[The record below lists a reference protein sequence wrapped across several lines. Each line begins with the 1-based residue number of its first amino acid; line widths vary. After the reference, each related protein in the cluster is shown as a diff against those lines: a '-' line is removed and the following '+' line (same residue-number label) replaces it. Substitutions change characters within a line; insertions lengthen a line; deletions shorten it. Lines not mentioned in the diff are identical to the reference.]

1 VPRPSKPP
9 FPRRQVGRSLRRLRE
24 RAGLTQEEAGRP
36 IRISK
41 SKLSR
46 IEQGHLPGYNDFL
59 ALLDRYGVLAS
70 DYDEYVRAFDGAKEP
85 GWWPRNPPRDFGYVG
100 AEAAACAK
108 REVQVGLVPGLL
120 QTESYARRLF
130 ENSAIPWTGDQ
141 IAGLVEVRMRRQL
154 RLVGD
159 FRVHVVVDELAF
171 RVPWCDRPQLEKII
185 ELAALPHLVIQVLPA
200 TAGPHGGLD
209 GGFTILDFPDPEEPG
224 LVYVAGGFGSIH
236 LEGPKEIAEARLQ
249 FKHLSKIA
257 LDENASVEL
266 LKRLA
271 VTPGGPAT
279 AAR

>member
-70 DYDEYVRAFDGAKEP
+70 DHDEYVRALD
-85 GWWPRNPPRDFGYVG
+85 
-100 AEAAACAK
+100 
-108 REVQVGLVPGLL
+108 
-120 QTESYARRLF
+120 
-130 ENSAIPWTGDQ
+130 GDQ

-154 RLVGD
+154 RLVGDPD

>member
-1 VPRPSKPP
+1 VPRPSRPP

-46 IEQGHLPGYNDFL
+46 IEQGNLPGYNDFL

-70 DYDEYVRAFDGAKEP
+70 DYDEYVRAFDDAKEP
-85 GWWPRNPPRDFGYVG
+85 GWWPRNPP
-100 AEAAACAK
+100 
-108 REVQVGLVPGLL
+108 
-120 QTESYARRLF
+120 
-130 ENSAIPWTGDQ
+130 
-141 IAGLVEVRMRRQL
+141 LVEVRMRRQL
-154 RLVGD
+154 RLVCD
-159 FRVHVVVDELAF
+159 PNF

-185 ELAALPHLVIQVLPA
+185 ERAALPHLVIQVLPV

-209 GGFTILDFPDPEEPG
+209 GGFTVLDFPDPEEPG

-236 LEGPKEIAEARLQ
+236 LEGPEEIAEARMQ

-279 AAR
+279 DAR